1 MFTFRER
8 YISFYE
14 RKNETTVS
22 NERSISMTVSTLAAG
37 IIIIGV
43 TALLE
48 VLEKDNEKKA
58 EEFLN
63 FK

>member
-1 MFTFRER
+1 MTISTF
-8 YISFYE
+8 
-14 RKNETTVS
+14 
-22 NERSISMTVSTLAAG
+22 AAG